1 MLNAHGAQI
10 KKEAG
15 MEHSATLY
23 DAATLR
29 TLEPHPAAAPPDSP
43 LEPSCSPEYGSAPD
57 HGAARADQRSR
68 SRSVPET
75 QPLQR
80 DRYRTVK

>member
-23 DAATLR
+23 DDATLK

-43 LEPSCSPEYGSAPD
+43 LEPSCSPE
-57 HGAARADQRSR
+57 
-68 SRSVPET
+68 
-75 QPLQR
+75 
-80 DRYRTVK
+80 